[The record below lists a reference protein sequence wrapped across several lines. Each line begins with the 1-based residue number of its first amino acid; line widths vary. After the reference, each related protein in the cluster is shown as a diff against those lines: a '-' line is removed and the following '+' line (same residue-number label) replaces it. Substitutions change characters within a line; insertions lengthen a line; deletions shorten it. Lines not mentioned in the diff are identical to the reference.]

1 MGWFFII
8 CVILG
13 ILLGSATNWF
23 AKSFID
29 DKTDRWTVGWRLL
42 VTCWCVIVFC
52 MAFTVK
58 MVLDESD
65 IKDRQIDQLEQRIE
79 QLENLNRVEVFENE

>member
-1 MGWFFII
+1 MGWFFIFS
-8 CVILG
+8 VILG
-13 ILLGSATNWF
+13 VLLGCATNWF
-23 AKSFID
+23 GNSFIE
-29 DKTDRWTVGWRLL
+29 DKTDSWTVGWRLL
-42 VTCWCVIVFC
+42 VTCWCVIVLC

-65 IKDRQIDQLEQRIE
+65 IKDKQIDRLEQRIE